1 MLHFPS
7 KLPNAP
13 TNGVPRRSDSLN
25 ATQQRSSASHPI
37 FLRVE
42 EELHDARR
50 VHADGQEDDLRSALS
65 MVINRV
71 SELSNL
77 LSEAYRVQADLEVQ
91 LNVAKSN
98 LQLVIANNEMLED
111 ALKQGAAGQSK
122 DVGWR
127 RSSARESVDS
137 TKKPRSSLDRSHSV
151 DYTPVPGSAGTD
163 PSPPPS
169 AGATPPPPPPPPSQ
183 SQSQDNR
190 FFKFRFNSSSTS
202 NSRTASR
209 PETPSGTPSQNTS
222 PHLTSPSMPSL
233 GLIPSHTNAKVKS
246 KEIEDLTAELEKER
260 TAKKL
265 IAQQKAALEDELESL
280 SQALFEEAN
289 KMVADERKARAETEE
304 ELKELKLEKEA
315 LRSALRL
322 IDGENAHLRG
332 SSKHQHQRNTQAS
345 PVPPSTTTQ
354 TQGAVPAPAGPS
366 SSSSS
371 QPPSRPTHSRSSSE
385 IGIKSRPE
393 SLDLSFTYPPL
404 PASPAPDRDVYSTN
418 DDDAYPSDTLPLPLH
433 TTTTHSSSPSS
444 SSNSASSSALS
455 PDVVSPSSMEEDAQ
469 PTPRF
474 RLTNMPL
481 PSPLPVGPSGTGT
494 RTGTIPQDE
503 LFLGASPWAD

>member
-1 MLHFPS
+1 PTRHLLHPNAAFPS
-7 KLPNAP
+7 KLPSAP
-13 TNGVPRRSDSLN
+13 TNGVPRPIR
-25 ATQQRSSASHPI
+25 QPQRYPTAIIRSHPI

-50 VHADGQEDDLRSALS
+50 
-65 MVINRV
+65 
-71 SELSNL
+71 LSNL

-98 LQLVIANNEMLED
+98 LQL
-111 ALKQGAAGQSK
+111 

-137 TKKPRSSLDRSHSV
+137 TKKPRSSLDRSHL
-151 DYTPVPGSAGTD
+151 
-163 PSPPPS
+163 
-169 AGATPPPPPPPPSQ
+169 GATPPPPPPPPSQ

-209 PETPSGTPSQNTS
+209 PENSLRHPVSEYQSTP
-222 PHLTSPSMPSL
+222 HIALDALL
-233 GLIPSHTNAKVKS
+233 GLIPSHTNAK
-246 KEIEDLTAELEKER
+246 
-260 TAKKL
+260 
-265 IAQQKAALEDELESL
+265 QKAALEDELESL

-332 SSKHQHQRNTQAS
+332 SSSTSTSAS
-345 PVPPSTTTQ
+345 NS
-354 TQGAVPAPAGPS
+354 
-366 SSSSS
+366 
-371 QPPSRPTHSRSSSE
+371 
-385 IGIKSRPE
+385 IKSRPE

-433 TTTTHSSSPSS
+433 TTTTHSSSSLSS
-444 SSNSASSSALS
+444 SSSASSSALS
-455 PDVVSPSSMEEDAQ
+455 PGVVP
-469 PTPRF
+469 PFRRPGF

-481 PSPLPVGPSGTGT
+481 PLPSSLPVGPSG
-494 RTGTIPQDE
+494 QDE
-503 LFLGASPWAD
+503 LFLGASPWLIEI